1 MTETRTIALITG
13 ASRGIGH
20 EVARQLAALGI
31 VVLAAVRDP
40 GTAAGSLASLPG
52 DVRSIRL
59 DVTDEA
65 AIHSAAATV
74 AADYGRLDI
83 LINNAGVSLEHGM
96 GPLDADADTVRRTYE
111 TNVFGVIAVTRALLP
126 LLQRSTAGRIVNVSS
141 AMGSL
146 GEWSDPESPLVKFA
160 PVALAYNS
168 SKTALNAITVAFA
181 HALRGSGIKVNSADP
196 GYVATDLNGHSG
208 YRSVAEGAQSIVQ
221 LATLTDDGPTGSF
234 LSDSGPVPW

>member
-83 LINNAGVSLEHGM
+83 LINNAG
-96 GPLDADADTVRRTYE
+96 
-111 TNVFGVIAVTRALLP
+111 
-126 LLQRSTAGRIVNVSS
+126 
-141 AMGSL
+141 
-146 GEWSDPESPLVKFA
+146 
-160 PVALAYNS
+160 
-168 SKTALNAITVAFA
+168 
-181 HALRGSGIKVNSADP
+181 GSGNSRLRP
-196 GYVATDLNGHSG
+196 ILHSHACWLWIAAA
-208 YRSVAEGAQSIVQ
+208 VPEGCPSAWLID
-221 LATLTDDGPTGSF
+221 ARPNTGSTGTHILF
-234 LSDSGPVPW
+234 FELKN

>member
-1 MTETRTIALITG
+1 MTQTPTIALITG

-20 EVARQLAALGI
+20 EVARRLAALDI

-40 GTAAGSLASLPG
+40 VATAGRLASLPG
-52 DVRSIRL
+52 DIRPIRL

-65 AIHSAAATV
+65 AIRSAAATV
-74 AADYGRLDI
+74 DAEHGHLDI
-83 LINNAGVSLEHGM
+83 LINNAGISLERET

-111 TNVFGVIAVTRALLP
+111 TNVFGVVAVTRALLP
-126 LLQRSTAGRIVNVSS
+126 LLRRSSAGRIVNVSS

-146 GEWSDPESPLVKFA
+146 GEWSDRESALARFA

-168 SKTALNAITVAFA
+168 SKTALNAITVAYA

-208 YRSVAEGAQSIVQ
+208 HRSVAEGAQIIVR
-221 LATLTDDGPTGSF
+221 LATLTADGPTGSF

>member
-1 MTETRTIALITG
+1 MTETPTIALVTG

-40 GTAAGSLASLPG
+40 VPTAASLSSLPG
-52 DVRSIRL
+52 DIRPIPL

-65 AIHSAAATV
+65 AIRSAAAAV
-74 AADYGRLDI
+74 DAEHGHLDI
-83 LINNAGVSLEHGM
+83 LVNNAGVSLEHGT
-96 GPLDADADTVRRTYE
+96 GPLDADAGTVRRTYE
-111 TNVFGVIAVTRALLP
+111 TNVFGVVAVTRALLP
-126 LLQRSTAGRIVNVSS
+126 LLQRSAAGRIVNVSS

-146 GEWSDPESPLVKFA
+146 GEWSDGESPLVKFA

-168 SKTALNAITVAFA
+168 SKTALNAITVAYA

-208 YRSVAEGAQSIVQ
+208 YRSVAEGAQIIVR
-221 LATLTDDGPTGSF
+221 LATLADDGPTGSF